1 MWRREKI
8 SLSGSRQTSLLF
20 FLDFCIFRCLDIL
33 PASIV
38 GAPHSYSA
46 GRGQKKALDPME
58 LKLQM
63 IVSYCVGIVGYLSEK
78 IAKTWI

>member
-1 MWRREKI
+1 MWRREEI

-38 GAPHSYSA
+38 GAPRAYGA
-46 GRGQKKALDPME
+46 VRGQKKALDPLE

-63 IVSYCVGIVGYLSEK
+63 IVSHHIGIVRYSPEK